1 MVQGEEA
8 QWAPLREPRATLRS
22 LPLPA
27 GDSGRCPAGEPLGP
41 RADQAS
47 LGEPLSWTRIRGAA
61 RGREAAAGCGLPP
74 TRGAPSGLSGVPLP
88 GRSSQGP
95 GETHGPAPRP
105 RRCPPTAQGRPPGH
119 KERHGPGWAP
129 ARLRGENTDRP
140 SEDSC
145 PGHGL
150 PTPRHR
156 PPAAATAAPS
166 RSRTGPWPPSTT
178 RTVFREGQ

>member
-1 MVQGEEA
+1 MGDPEGAPSHPQKPSPASRRLWEMPSRGAPRPQG
-8 QWAPLREPRATLRS
+8 R
-22 LPLPA
+22 
-27 GDSGRCPAGEPLGP
+27 
-41 RADQAS
+41 QAS

-61 RGREAAAGCGLPP
+61 WGREAARAAASRPPGEPPQALAGSRSLDGPP
-74 TRGAPSGLSGVPLP
+74 RALERPMGPLP
-88 GRSSQGP
+88 G
-95 GETHGPAPRP
+95 P
-105 RRCPPTAQGRPPGH
+105 RRCPPSAQGRPQGH

-129 ARLRGENTDRP
+129 PRLRGKNTDRP

-166 RSRTGPWPPSTT
+166 RSRTGRWPPSTA